1 MIIKTS
7 ILANNEDDHLVQVSY
22 TSKSWNGNGTL
33 CDDGWDNKEAEIICR
48 QNGFKVSMSRFAL
61 PLLTMFCKSCNW
73 FIIYITGG
81 LDVFT
86 VIVLIWCVV
95 FTTIVQYGKAIS
107 LVTDRE
113 DFVLTGLDC
122 PCDERENLEHCSAT
136 RYEDSEVPCLPE
148 EAAGVRCYNRK
159 FPPTVTHA
167 ETSTLA
173 YFKQMSIKA
182 VVFKIVFKLS
192 SI

>member
-48 QNGFKVSMSRFAL
+48 QNGFKVSISRFAL

-73 FIIYITGG
+73 FIIYIAGV

-86 VIVLIWCVV
+86 VIVLIWCVGC
-95 FTTIVQYGKAIS
+95 IHCNSY
-107 LVTDRE
+107 
-113 DFVLTGLDC
+113 DC
-122 PCDERENLEHCSAT
+122 S
-136 RYEDSEVPCLPE
+136 V
-148 EAAGVRCYNRK
+148 
-159 FPPTVTHA
+159 
-167 ETSTLA
+167 
-173 YFKQMSIKA
+173 
-182 VVFKIVFKLS
+182 
-192 SI
+192 

>member
-1 MIIKTS
+1 M
-7 ILANNEDDHLVQVSY
+7 L
-22 TSKSWNGNGTL
+22 G
-33 CDDGWDNKEAEIICR
+33 
-48 QNGFKVSMSRFAL
+48 
-61 PLLTMFCKSCNW
+61 
-73 FIIYITGG
+73 
-81 LDVFT
+81 VFT
-86 VIVLIWCVV
+86 VIVTIVQYNWCVV
-95 FTTIVQYGKAIS
+95 FTMIVQYGKAIS

-173 YFKQMSIKA
+173 YFKQISIKA
-182 VVFKIVFKLS
+182 VVCKIIFKLS